1 MTLIKDVGTAQS
13 LFVRWF
19 TMLAWAH
26 LADVNSPISGRALAQ
41 WEISESSRARKK
53 QGSQRQPAAE
63 HRNGADASSGLCDN
77 VAEKRGSFR
86 ALDGSR

>member
-1 MTLIKDVGTAQS
+1 MGTKLTHYLRFIPLPAFVIVG
-13 LFVRWF
+13 L
-19 TMLAWAH
+19 L
-26 LADVNSPISGRALAQ
+26 GRALAQ

-77 VAEKRGSFR
+77 VAEKRGSFGR
-86 ALDGSR
+86 